1 MKNKKHYT
9 REESTLLQEIVRTY
23 RYPDGTLNGIAVFI
37 STLALVLLLIF
48 GHFTINGLKHLAGLD
63 KVSASELSLEN
74 IEDYITETYL
84 DAIDDYT
91 DKKIDHDTAKRRILK
106 QLAAFIN
113 SSDAF
118 TDEQKVEL
126 IETIKQY
133 LDDITIEELIK
144 NNQESVEKL
153 TTEFNKYQKENET
166 AKELLLNTLE
176 TEIRTNK
183 EYTQEQLDAL
193 NELHD
198 KLEKLELT
206 HWNSINNMLAE
217 TIQRYDHYSEELQ
230 TNSYGG
236 LQVWKAD
243 AKYDINTLVIYNI
256 GADYEN
262 PNGVIGAQNDVRIYK
277 NLTGI
282 NTDVSPNKD
291 KDNWQQMSL
300 GEAIQNI
307 YNITTGD
314 IAAFDEWVK
323 NHETN
328 SDGSVID
335 QYVTYNN
342 NIYQNITGEYD
353 SNKTPD
359 QDKANWEQLS
369 IMQALEKNL
378 QKMITDIQ
386 GDMASY
392 KEWLENHKTDADGS
406 VIHQYV
412 TYHNEV
418 YQNITGEYD
427 PSKTPDKDP
436 TNWEKVSVFDA
447 IKKNLQE
454 MIDNMYKDLSA
465 YTDWLENHKTNAG
478 GDVINQ
484 YVTYEEK
491 LYQNISG
498 EYDPSKTPDQDPA
511 NWKEVSLGEAIQNVY
526 NTYITDTFGD
536 TAVWSADA
544 EYKIDDYVIYKNK
557 IYRNITGE
565 YTSTNPA
572 EDKANWKEASAFGE
586 INNNYQT
593 FLERLYGG
601 IAEWDAAGSYKPNA
615 YVMYKNQLYRNITG
629 VNTDVTPDK
638 DTVNWA
644 ASSMI
649 TVIQNTYNTFLA
661 ATGAKDYVAGEAH
674 SAGEYVIY
682 NNTIYKN
689 VSDNAGAMNGA
700 PIPGVT
706 DGDGTESVWVAITI
720 TDMIDKNY
728 QTFITTVGA
737 EDYNNEHSYQA
748 GDYVIKDGTLYKATD
763 VTSGSFDAS
772 KWEKVTVTDQID
784 TLRNDLDALAVK
796 SSTDLE
802 AVNENLTDI
811 INKNKSLS
819 DEQRAQML
827 QLIND
832 NADASAEGMDKLRSD
847 LTAVINS
854 NDTKNEKEREKLL
867 KQLNALSDNTAAH
880 MDDYEKR
887 IKNLED
893 RTTSLDGSQK
903 FQFDCKNGI
912 QGYSV
917 DGVFYPF

>member
-144 NNQESVEKL
+144 NNQESVAKL
-153 TTEFNKYQKENET
+153 TTEFNKYQKENEA

-353 SNKTPD
+353 
-359 QDKANWEQLS
+359 
-369 IMQALEKNL
+369 
-378 QKMITDIQ
+378 
-386 GDMASY
+386 
-392 KEWLENHKTDADGS
+392 
-406 VIHQYV
+406 
-412 TYHNEV
+412 
-418 YQNITGEYD
+418 
-427 PSKTPDKDP
+427 
-436 TNWEKVSVFDA
+436 
-447 IKKNLQE
+447 
-454 MIDNMYKDLSA
+454 
-465 YTDWLENHKTNAG
+465 
-478 GDVINQ
+478 
-484 YVTYEEK
+484 
-491 LYQNISG
+491 
-498 EYDPSKTPDQDPA
+498 PSKTPDQDPA

-536 TAVWSADA
+536 TAGWSADA

-601 IAEWDAAGSYKPNA
+601 IAEWDATGSYKPNS

-638 DTVNWA
+638 DTTNWA

-748 GDYVIKDGTLYKATD
+748 GDYVIKDGTLYRATD

-827 QLIND
+827 QLINN

-867 KQLNALSDNTAAH
+867 KQLNALSDNTATH

>member
-84 DAIDDYT
+84 DALDDYT

-144 NNQESVEKL
+144 NNQESIAKL
-153 TTEFNKYQKENET
+153 TTEFNKYQKENEAT
-166 AKELLLNTLE
+166 KELLLNTLE

-183 EYTQEQLDAL
+183 EYTQAQLDAL

-217 TIQRYDHYSEELQ
+217 TIQRYDHYTNELA
-230 TNSYGG
+230 TISYGG
-236 LQVWKAD
+236 LQVWSAY
-243 AKYDINTLVIYNI
+243 AKYDIDTYVIYNI
-256 GADYEN
+256 SSDYDHIN
-262 PNGVIGAQNDVRIYK
+262 YTTGSQNDVRIFK
-277 NLTGI
+277 NLTGV
-282 NTDVSPNKD
+282 NTNTPPSKD
-291 KDNWQQMSL
+291 KENWQEFSTF
-300 GEAIQNI
+300 GAISN
-307 YNITTGD
+307 
-314 IAAFDEWVK
+314 
-323 NHETN
+323 
-328 SDGSVID
+328 
-335 QYVTYNN
+335 TYN
-342 NIYQNITGEYD
+342 
-353 SNKTPD
+353 
-359 QDKANWEQLS
+359 
-369 IMQALEKNL
+369 
-378 QKMITDIQ
+378 
-386 GDMASY
+386 
-392 KEWLENHKTDADGS
+392 
-406 VIHQYV
+406 
-412 TYHNEV
+412 
-418 YQNITGEYD
+418 
-427 PSKTPDKDP
+427 
-436 TNWEKVSVFDA
+436 
-447 IKKNLQE
+447 
-454 MIDNMYKDLSA
+454 
-465 YTDWLENHKTNAG
+465 
-478 GDVINQ
+478 
-484 YVTYEEK
+484 
-491 LYQNISG
+491 
-498 EYDPSKTPDQDPA
+498 
-511 NWKEVSLGEAIQNVY
+511 
-526 NTYITDTFGD
+526 
-536 TAVWSADA
+536 
-544 EYKIDDYVIYKNK
+544 
-557 IYRNITGE
+557 
-565 YTSTNPA
+565 
-572 EDKANWKEASAFGE
+572 
-586 INNNYQT
+586 T

-601 IAEWDAAGSYKPNA
+601 IAEWDAAGSYKPNS

-706 DGDGTESVWVAITI
+706 DGDGTEAVWVAVTI

-748 GDYVIKDGTLYKATD
+748 GDYVIKDGTLYRATD

-827 QLIND
+827 QIIND
-832 NADASAEGMDKLRSD
+832 NADSSAEGMDKLRSD

-867 KQLNALSDNTAAH
+867 KQLNALSDNTATH